1 MGDVECVHYIGITNL
16 ARELTIEQAHA
27 QLQELLPTKR
37 YREMSQA
44 LSVSLASLP
53 LPEAELR

>member
-1 MGDVECVHYIGITNL
+1 M